1 MIGAFGR
8 KEFGRPL
15 FVPDAGKTEEQV
27 AQAA

>member
-15 FVPDAGKTEEQV
+15 FVSDAGKTDEQV
-27 AQAA
+27 AEAA